1 MSKQGGEK
9 RKEVDLESLKPKR
22 PELENAG
29 QHSKYHREIMEEK
42 QQGKAIE
49 PDHL

>member
-1 MSKQGGEK
+1 M
-9 RKEVDLESLKPKR
+9 DLESLKPKR

-42 QQGKAIE
+42 AARKG
-49 PDHL
+49 H